1 MVPGRPR
8 RRSLIQLVGAAA
20 ASAIVPLDERPARA
34 ARLPAADLERLA
46 RGEVV
51 TVPLDLEL
59 PKGAYFGGIAYAVI
73 SAPVAEVAAVLADP
87 STYRSII
94 PMTLESRVLWQ
105 KGGETG
111 VYLRQGGRH
120 GSAAYALLVRRES
133 LGLFRFWLDPREPH
147 EIADLWGYFRVQP
160 WGQGAALLT
169 YAALVHLDFGLVK
182 LLFSETIRRV
192 ALGTP
197 AAVRAYVDAHHG
209 HAP

>member
-8 RRSLIQLVGAAA
+8 RRSLIQLAGAAA
-20 ASAIVPLDERPARA
+20 ASALAPRPAHA
-34 ARLPAADLERLA
+34 AGLPAADLERLA

-51 TVPLDLEL
+51 SVPLNLDL
-59 PKGAYFGGIAYAVI
+59 PQGAYFGGIAYAVL

-87 STYRSII
+87 STYGSIV
-94 PMTLESRVLWQ
+94 PMTLEARVLWQ
-105 KGGETG
+105 KDRETS
-111 VYLRQGGRH
+111 VYFRQGGRH
-120 GSAAYALLVRRES
+120 GSAAYTLLVRRES
-133 LGLFRFWLDPREPH
+133 LGLFRFWLDPRQPH

-160 WGQGAALLT
+160 WGPGASLLT
-169 YAALVHLDFGLVK
+169 YAALLRLDFGLVK

-197 AAVRAYVDAHHG
+197 AAVRAYVDAHRG